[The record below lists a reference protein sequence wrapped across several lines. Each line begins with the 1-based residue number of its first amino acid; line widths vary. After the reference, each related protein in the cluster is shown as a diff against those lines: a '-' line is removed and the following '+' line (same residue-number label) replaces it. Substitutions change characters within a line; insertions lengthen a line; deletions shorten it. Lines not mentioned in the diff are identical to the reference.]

1 MHLSTGLSLVS
12 IAYLWDVVSA
22 STNLTQC
29 FLDMQAGKFGPDAGL
44 DSYGNP
50 VQNLRDATAIPYDL
64 CVVVCGGG
72 PEAFDWSNFSNQ
84 LNTWLLPWLAL
95 LSQLP
100 FGANDHLQ
108 NLLAVVL
115 TIGSPVLASY
125 SVVLTVLNGRW
136 IAQRFSGSTYPN
148 TLAAVRALKDLQQ
161 APITLNLDD
170 KALLASLVVLPEND
184 DWWKKLL
191 QHIDCT
197 HTWSI
202 SAGIS
207 LAWVFIAY
215 AISVIDSLFNVLQGV
230 EVDGLGS
237 VWLWLLPVVI
247 SWLQISPKCDS
258 GRITESLRHANE
270 IAYVAVEGCNKS
282 KRAGEISDH
291 RAFFF
296 KDGHNP
302 LYSDERCT
310 SPIYNYSRLFSWT
323 AVVEEVCVCFEEAT
337 RRSRLYQPVASE
349 KEWVLG
355 EQSCYVELE
364 NRYGTSSEVVTY
376 CSPLFR
382 QTDRWGPGVF
392 GRIAV
397 SSIMAL
403 FLQWGTAGAAMIV
416 AIKTPTRGLSCLSGS
431 FLVYASVSTVV
442 WFFLLIASILSH
454 FSSFN
459 NVYSNMTATLSIII
473 RRVGKFLAAA
483 NAVWILT
490 ACIFNFSSFFDRCY
504 CNSSVLGIG
513 AAKAF
518 NVLIFTQADQFS
530 TRTAWIGAA
539 FLAMGSAAI
548 YIIFINLYVNSPL
561 SATICDSESNVC
573 V

>member
-1 MHLSTGLSLVS
+1 MHISTILSLVF
-12 IAYLWDVVSA
+12 IAYLWGVVSA

-29 FLDMQAGKFGPDAGL
+29 FLDLRAGKFGPDAGL

-50 VQNLRDATAIPYDL
+50 VQDLRDATAITYDL
-64 CVVVCGGG
+64 CVVACGGG
-72 PEAFDWSNFSNQ
+72 PVAFDWFDFSNQ

-100 FGANDHLQ
+100 FGANDYLQ
-108 NLLAVVL
+108 NLLVVVL
-115 TIGSPVLASY
+115 TISSPVLASY
-125 SVVLTVLNGRW
+125 SV

-148 TLAAVRALKDLQQ
+148 TLAAQ
-161 APITLNLDD
+161 APIALNLDD
-170 KALLASLVVLPEND
+170 KALLTSLVVLPEND

-215 AISVIDSLFNVLQGV
+215 IISVIDSFLNVLQGV

-258 GRITESLRHANE
+258 GRITESLRHANK

-282 KRAGEISDH
+282 KRAGEISND

-296 KDGHNP
+296 KDDHNP

-323 AVVEEVCVCFEEAT
+323 AVAEEVCVCFEEAT
-337 RRSRLYQPVASE
+337 RRSRLNQPVASE

-355 EQSCYVELE
+355 EQSWHVQSD

-382 QTDRWGPGVF
+382 QRDRWGHGVF
-392 GRIAV
+392 GRIVV

-403 FLQWGTAGAAMIV
+403 FLQWSTAGAAMIV

-442 WFFLLIASILSH
+442 WFLLLIASILSH

-459 NVYSNMTATLSIII
+459 KASSDVTATFSIII
-473 RRVGKFLAAA
+473 RRVGKLLAAA
-483 NAVWILT
+483 NALWILT

-513 AAKAF
+513 AAKAY
-518 NVLIFTQADQFS
+518 NVLNFTQADQFS